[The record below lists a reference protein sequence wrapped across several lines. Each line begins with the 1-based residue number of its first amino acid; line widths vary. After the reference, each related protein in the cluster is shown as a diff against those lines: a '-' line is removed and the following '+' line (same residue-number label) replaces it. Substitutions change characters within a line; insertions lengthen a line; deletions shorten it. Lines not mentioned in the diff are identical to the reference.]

1 MASEKSTNVANAKL
15 YLERIGAKMIGSDNT
30 LRKVINPV
38 SSRIFILFNENFI
51 FEGYQ
56 YNFEH
61 NEEDLLIDTYS
72 ALMYHDKHEYED
84 AYMEEYMKSRSEDE
98 RIRYY
103 YAKTKANS
111 VDEFIELLI
120 AAVKSLNRAVVF
132 TEDEDFLL
140 SDDELDV
147 ECYSEKKKIK
157 TRKNNTVTI
166 KIDRSCDM
174 ERVEVNGVEI
184 MEGNSHDFHPGCH
197 GMALPSFNS
206 SSELARLFDG
216 MFKSNG
222 KESEIVVD
230 RNWKYDG

>member
-1 MASEKSTNVANAKL
+1 MATEDTNNVENAKI

-38 SSRIFILFNENFI
+38 SSRIFILFNESFI
-51 FEGYQ
+51 FEGYS
-56 YNFEH
+56 YDFEH
-61 NEEDLLIDTYS
+61 NEEDLLIDSYS
-72 ALMYHDKHEYED
+72 ALMHHEEHEYED
-84 AYMEEYMKSRSEDE
+84 DYMEEYMKDRSEDDE
-98 RIRYY
+98 KRYY

-111 VDEFIELLI
+111 ADEFIELLI
-120 AAVKSLNRAVVF
+120 AAVKSVNKNIVF
-132 TEDEDFLL
+132 GEDEDFLL
-140 SDDELDV
+140 SDDEFDV
-147 ECYSEKKKIK
+147 ECYLDERNIK
-157 TRKNNTVTI
+157 TRKNNVVKI
-166 KIDRSCDM
+166 QIDRSCDM
-174 ERVEVNGVEI
+174 ERVEVNGKEI

-216 MFKSNG
+216 MFKSSG